1 MIEQPF
7 KMTDYG
13 VINLQGNV
21 IFSFSGVTRLE
32 GVGQVIF
39 SVL

>member
-13 VINLQGNV
+13 VINLQVNV
-21 IFSFSGVTRLE
+21 ILSFSGVTRVE
-32 GVGQVIF
+32 GVGLVVF
-39 SVL
+39 SML